1 MAYSFVKV
9 GSSGKDCDIIAQT
22 TEDKLYF
29 AGEVS
34 GKQFILFDGFFEDAI
49 WFCIRKQ

>member
-9 GSSGKDCDIIAQT
+9 GSSGKDCDIIAQSIS
-22 TEDKLYF
+22 DKLYF

-34 GKQFILFDGFFEDAI
+34 DDITKINMSEIFIYV
-49 WFCIRKQ
+49 K